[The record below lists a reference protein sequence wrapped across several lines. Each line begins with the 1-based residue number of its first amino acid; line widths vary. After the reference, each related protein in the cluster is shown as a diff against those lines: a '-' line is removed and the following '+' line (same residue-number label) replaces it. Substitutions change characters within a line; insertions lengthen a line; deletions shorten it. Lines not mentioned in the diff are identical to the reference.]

1 MYELETI
8 ASYVINHMNDVKPF
22 QLHKLLFYSQGFH
35 YKYYNRPLINED
47 FFAFN
52 NGPVIK
58 THISTIEYLIDNPK
72 QNVQL
77 NADISQLLDTII
89 NEFGQLHIVDLS
101 DRVKLENPW
110 KICRSFY
117 KNDDTCTVRISKSF
131 IQYHFKNYII

>member
-1 MYELETI
+1 MYRLETI
-8 ASYVINHMNDVKPF
+8 ASYIINHINDVKPF

-35 YKYYNRPLINED
+35 YKYYNKPLINKD

-58 THISTIEYLIDNPK
+58 TDINTIECLIDSPK
-72 QNVQL
+72 QNIKL
-77 NADISQLLDTII
+77 NTDISQLLDNII

-101 DRVKLENPW
+101 DRVKLEDPW

-117 KNDDTCTVRISKSF
+117 KNDDICTVKISKLF
-131 IQYHFKNYII
+131 IQYHFKNHII